1 MEYKVGNDYQWGH
14 CHFFARYFKKV
25 FQKLLPNKE
34 IKFYLLLANRID
46 DEDEVIDEVLIHAY
60 LKIDD
65 YYIDS
70 EGVFDE
76 EETERRVME
85 WADREKDLTPDGYDF
100 GTWEDVTDE
109 IPEIFFNRFCS
120 TKHLEQDVRQFM
132 NRPDIINILKQF
144 QSKIIDEKWS
154 MRYKKS
160 INCNNPKGFSQ
171 RAHCQG
177 RKKRKK

>member
-1 MEYKVGNDYQWGH
+1 MGSLSFLCKYV
-14 CHFFARYFKKV
+14 KKV
-25 FQKLLPNKE
+25 FEKLLPNKE

-70 EGVFDE
+70 EGVFDQ

-100 GTWEDVTDE
+100 ETWEEVTDE

-120 TKHLEQDVRQFM
+120 TKHLEQDVKQFM
-132 NRPDIINILKQF
+132 NRPDIVSLIKSLK
-144 QSKIIDEKWS
+144 
-154 MRYKKS
+154 
-160 INCNNPKGFSQ
+160 
-171 RAHCQG
+171 
-177 RKKRKK
+177 

>member
-14 CHFFARYFKKV
+14 CHFFARYVKKV
-25 FQKLLPNKE
+25 FQKLLPKKD
-34 IKFYLLLANRID
+34 IKFYLLLASRID

-65 YYIDS
+65 YFIDS

-85 WADREKDLTPDGYDF
+85 WVDREKDLTPDGYDF
-100 GTWEDVTDE
+100 ETWEDVTDE

-120 TKHLEQDVRQFM
+120 TKHLEQDVKQFM
-132 NRPDIINILKQF
+132 NRPDIASLIKSLK
-144 QSKIIDEKWS
+144 
-154 MRYKKS
+154 
-160 INCNNPKGFSQ
+160 
-171 RAHCQG
+171 
-177 RKKRKK
+177 

>member
-1 MEYKVGNDYQWGH
+1 MEAKLGNNYQFGH
-14 CHFFARYFKKV
+14 CHYFAKYLKRV
-25 FQKLLPNKE
+25 FEELLTNKE

-100 GTWEDVTDE
+100 EVWEDVTDE

-132 NRPDIINILKQF
+132 NRPDIVSFINSLK
-144 QSKIIDEKWS
+144 
-154 MRYKKS
+154 
-160 INCNNPKGFSQ
+160 
-171 RAHCQG
+171 
-177 RKKRKK
+177 

>member
-1 MEYKVGNDYQWGH
+1 MEAKLGNNYQFGH
-14 CHFFARYFKKV
+14 CHYFAKYLKRV
-25 FQKLLPNKE
+25 FEELLTNKE

-100 GTWEDVTDE
+100 EVWEDVTDE

-132 NRPDIINILKQF
+132 NRPDIVSLVNSLK
-144 QSKIIDEKWS
+144 
-154 MRYKKS
+154 
-160 INCNNPKGFSQ
+160 
-171 RAHCQG
+171 
-177 RKKRKK
+177 